1 MTNKLVKF
9 LKIVYLVHPNLLT
22 MDILEKLL
30 KNINNIIKNFNPD
43 EKIIIKN
50 SLEYCVGFI
59 LLEFGIDKMVDV
71 IISCFKK

>member
-1 MTNKLVKF
+1 
-9 LKIVYLVHPNLLT
+9 